1 MGESKSS
8 VPVSEEIDDIL
19 ELDSILVSEGKK
31 TSGHGPIPMWVTE
44 QQQSVPAIR
53 SLND

>member
-1 MGESKSS
+1 MSESKSS

-31 TSGHGPIPMWVTE
+31 DVEPRPDPDVGH
-44 QQQSVPAIR
+44 
-53 SLND
+53 